1 MKNPIVTITME
12 NGAVMKL
19 ELFPKVAPNTVNN
32 FIYLIKRGF
41 YDGTVFHRIIPG
53 FMIQGGSCPQGKKDM
68 GEYYSIKGDF
78 ELNGVRNTLR
88 HERGVLS
95 MARTN
100 VPNSACSQ
108 FFIMHADAPHLDGSY
123 AAFGKLTEGYNVL
136 DEIANAPTDFYDRP
150 FETQRVKSIAVET
163 FGKDYPEPDML
174 LKELG
179 KQVPKENW

>member
-1 MKNPIVTITME
+1 
-12 NGAVMKL
+12 
-19 ELFPKVAPNTVNN
+19 
-32 FIYLIKRGF
+32 
-41 YDGTVFHRIIPG
+41 
-53 FMIQGGSCPQGKKDM
+53 
-68 GEYYSIKGDF
+68 
-78 ELNGVRNTLR
+78 
-88 HERGVLS
+88 

-123 AAFGKLTEGYNVL
+123 AAFGKLTEGYDVL

-150 FETQRVKSIAVET
+150 FETQRVKSIAVVT